1 MRNPDAERV
10 VQDIIE
16 TPTEDLM
23 DISFQCVCGRT
34 HEIPMKYLCKR
45 VGAIDEVGAK
55 LREFEMNGKGAL
67 VYDRKIERT
76 VVNAVQ
82 DRLRMQGVDFNA
94 IPVGEGE
101 QKIPPEIEWSRALAE
116 RVRGKASFLISV
128 GSGVISDLTKYAGHI
143 LNLPYTAL

>member
-1 MRNPDAERV
+1 VNNPNAERV
-10 VQDIIE
+10 VQEIIE

-34 HEIPMKYLCKR
+34 HEIPMKYLCNR

-55 LREFEMNGKGAL
+55 LREFEMTGKGAL

-82 DRLRMQGVDFNA
+82 DRLRTQGVDFDA
-94 IPVGEGE
+94 YPVGEGD
-101 QKIPPEIEWSRALAE
+101 QKIPSEIEWSRALAE
-116 RVRGKASFLISV
+116 RVRDLSLIH
-128 GSGVISDLTKYAGHI
+128 ISEPTR
-143 LNLPYTAL
+143 PY